1 MHASGIDTIEEHAL
15 PDGDP
20 PREGESLAELHSPFA
35 NQQLWLEAPGDAA
48 VREYLPEIAS
58 PFTEALSSHGEESL
72 ESELMEMLLGE
83 LEDEDF
89 VEGLEALGVE
99 AAGRAMTT
107 GLVFDGESGVPVID
121 ASEAERWVEEI
132 GDRADRLLAE
142 LEDRF
147 RDRPIESVGDEELDA
162 ATEAYGVES
171 FADPL
176 DAQELFFGR
185 LKKKLGKIARAAKKV
200 VKKGIKIAS
209 KFSPLGLIFRRLRP
223 IIKPL
228 LRKVLAKAIG
238 KLPRSLRAPARKL
251 ARRFGLQGELA
262 TGELETGELENEAD
276 LFAAE
281 FDMQVAEAMLAPD
294 EAAAEALEME
304 LLAEERADDAE
315 ANVAEQLDRARDRLT
330 QELLAAEP
338 GTTPTQ
344 AMEQFVPMAI
354 LPIVRTGIKLVGRR
368 RVVSFVAGLL
378 AKLIRPVVG
387 SQLAKP
393 LSVQIA
399 DKGLGLL
406 RLENEAESG
415 RLGAEAVVAAA
426 EDVLGEVFSMPEQLL
441 ENELLVESVVQ
452 EAFHRAAARHFPAEM
467 LRGDVPAGGSGVWV
481 MMPRSTS
488 PVYRY
493 RKYSQRIPVVLT
505 RAMARE
511 VVLSDGETLEER
523 LTDDGETRWPV
534 DVEMEAYELLPGA
547 DIGHLV
553 PFETDGQDGSRL
565 EAAAEFDT
573 VEEAGEL
580 PLPADM
586 ERSARFGGRG
596 RGRGRQLIRIRARGR
611 TLRKR
616 APASVRLD
624 LTGTQPSIRLHLFLG
639 ERRAMAIAQSVEKQQ
654 LRDVVDAVRAA
665 TGKPVRR
672 VIVRRLGMMLKR
684 RQIVRDTAAVS
695 ALGDQLFDGL
705 LATLASQLPTL
716 GSSLTTSARDQAAGM
731 TVTAAFSFDSK
742 DAIGKGAPG
751 RVTLTVRP
759 GRRRD

>member
-1 MHASGIDTIEEHAL
+1 MHASGIDTIDERGL
-15 PDGDP
+15 PGGAP
-20 PREGESLAELHSPFA
+20 PREGESLADLHSPFA
-35 NQQLWLEAPGDAA
+35 NQQLWLEAPGDDA
-48 VREYLPEIAS
+48 VREYLPEVAS
-58 PFTEALSSHGEESL
+58 PFTEALSSHGEEAL

-83 LEDEDF
+83 LEDEGF

-107 GLVFDGESGVPVID
+107 GLVFDGESGVPVLD

-132 GDRADRLLAE
+132 GERADRLLAE

-147 RDRPIESVGDEELDA
+147 RDRPIDAVSDEELDA
-162 ATEAYGVES
+162 ATGAYGVES
-171 FADPL
+171 FVDPL

-185 LKKKLGKIARAAKKV
+185 LKKKLRKIAGAAKKF
-200 VKKGIKIAS
+200 VKKGIKLAA
-209 KFSPLGLIFRRLRP
+209 KFSPLGLIFKRLRP

-238 KLPRSLRAPARKL
+238 KLPRSLRAPARAL
-251 ARRFGLQGELA
+251 ARRFGLQ
-262 TGELETGELENEAD
+262 TELETGELENEAD

-368 RVVSFVAGLL
+368 RVVTFVAGLL

-406 RLENEAESG
+406 RLENESESG

-467 LRGDVPAGGSGVWV
+467 LRGDVPAAGGGVWV

-586 ERSARFGGRG
+586 ERSARFRGRG
-596 RGRGRQLIRIRARGR
+596 RGRGRQLIRMRVRGR
-611 TLRKR
+611 ALRKR

-624 LTGTQPSIRLHLFLG
+624 LTGAQPSIRLHVFLG

-665 TGKPVRR
+665 TGTPVRR
-672 VIVRRLGMMLKR
+672 VIARRLETMLKR
-684 RQIVRDTAAVS
+684 RQIVRDAAVVS

-705 LATLASQLPTL
+705 LATLAGQLPAL

-731 TVTAAFSFDSK
+731 TVTAVFGFDSK

>member
-1 MHASGIDTIEEHAL
+1 MHASGIDTIDERGL
-15 PDGDP
+15 PGGAP
-20 PREGESLAELHSPFA
+20 PREGESLADLHSPFA
-35 NQQLWLEAPGDAA
+35 NQQLWLEAPGDDA
-48 VREYLPEIAS
+48 VREYLPEVAS
-58 PFTEALSSHGEESL
+58 PFTEALSSHGEEAL

-83 LEDEDF
+83 LEDEGF

-107 GLVFDGESGVPVID
+107 GLVFDGESGVPVLD

-132 GDRADRLLAE
+132 GERADRLLAE
-142 LEDRF
+142 FEDRF
-147 RDRPIESVGDEELDA
+147 RDRPIDAVSDEELDA
-162 ATEAYGVES
+162 ATGAYGVES
-171 FADPL
+171 FVDPL

-185 LKKKLGKIARAAKKV
+185 LKKKLRKIAGAAKKF
-200 VKKGIKIAS
+200 VKKGIKLAA
-209 KFSPLGLIFRRLRP
+209 KFSPLGLIFKRLRP

-238 KLPRSLRAPARKL
+238 KLPRSLRAPARAL
-251 ARRFGLQGELA
+251 ARRFGLQ
-262 TGELETGELENEAD
+262 TELETGELENEAD

-368 RVVSFVAGLL
+368 RVVTFVAGLL

-406 RLENEAESG
+406 RLENESESG

-467 LRGDVPAGGSGVWV
+467 LRGDVPAAGGGVWV

-586 ERSARFGGRG
+586 ERSARFRGRG
-596 RGRGRQLIRIRARGR
+596 RGRGRQLIRMRVRGR
-611 TLRKR
+611 ALRKR

-624 LTGTQPSIRLHLFLG
+624 LTGAQPSIRLHVFLG

-665 TGKPVRR
+665 TGTPVRR
-672 VIVRRLGMMLKR
+672 VIARRLGTMLKR
-684 RQIVRDTAAVS
+684 RQIVRDAAVVS

-705 LATLASQLPTL
+705 LATLAGQLPAL

-731 TVTAAFSFDSK
+731 TVTAVFGFDSK

>member
-1 MHASGIDTIEEHAL
+1 MHPSGIDTVEERGL
-15 PDGDP
+15 PDGGP
-20 PREGESLAELHSPFA
+20 PREGESLADLHSPFA
-35 NQQLWLEAPGDAA
+35 NQQLWLEAPGDDA
-48 VREYLPEIAS
+48 VREYLPEVAS
-58 PFTEALSSHGEESL
+58 PFTEALSSHGEASL

-89 VEGLEALGVE
+89 VEGLEAVGVE
-99 AAGRAMTT
+99 AAGRAMTA

-121 ASEAERWVEEI
+121 ASEAERWVEEV

-147 RDRPIESVGDEELDA
+147 RDRPVDAVSDEELDA
-162 ATEAYGVES
+162 ATEACGVEG

-185 LKKKLGKIARAAKKV
+185 LKKKLRKIAGAAKKF
-200 VKKGIKIAS
+200 VKKGIKLAS
-209 KFSPLGLIFRRLRP
+209 TFSPLGLIFKRLRP

-238 KLPRSLRAPARKL
+238 KLPRSLRAPARQL
-251 ARRFGLQGELA
+251 ARRFGLQAELG
-262 TGELETGELENEAD
+262 TGEPESEAD

-304 LLAEERADDAE
+304 LLAEERADEAE

-330 QELLAAEP
+330 RDLLAAEP

-368 RVVSFVAGLL
+368 RVVNFVAGLL

-406 RLENEAESG
+406 RLEHEAESG

-426 EDVLGEVFSMPEQLL
+426 EDVLGEVFSMPEELL

-586 ERSARFGGRG
+586 ERSARFRGRG
-596 RGRGRQLIRIRARGR
+596 RGRGRQLVRIRVRGR
-611 TLRKR
+611 ALRKR

-654 LRDVVDAVRAA
+654 LRDVVDAVRAV
-665 TGKPVRR
+665 TGRPVRR
-672 VIVRRLGMMLKR
+672 VIARRLGVMLKR
-684 RQIVRDTAAVS
+684 RQIVRDTAAVA
-695 ALGDQLFDGL
+695 ALTDQLFDGL

-716 GSSLTTSARDQAAGM
+716 GSSLTASARDQAAGM
-731 TVTAAFSFDSK
+731 TVTAAFPFDST

-751 RVTLTVRP
+751 RVTLTVGP

>member
-1 MHASGIDTIEEHAL
+1 MHASGIDTIDERGL
-15 PDGDP
+15 PGGAP
-20 PREGESLAELHSPFA
+20 PREGESLADLHSPFA
-35 NQQLWLEAPGDAA
+35 NQQLWLEAPGDDA
-48 VREYLPEIAS
+48 VREYLPEVAS
-58 PFTEALSSHGEESL
+58 PFTEALSSHGEEAL

-83 LEDEDF
+83 LEDEGF

-107 GLVFDGESGVPVID
+107 GLVFDGESGVPVLD

-132 GDRADRLLAE
+132 GERADRLLAE

-147 RDRPIESVGDEELDA
+147 RDRPIDAVSDEELDA
-162 ATEAYGVES
+162 ATGAYGVES
-171 FADPL
+171 FVDPL

-185 LKKKLGKIARAAKKV
+185 LKKKLRKIAGAAKKF
-200 VKKGIKIAS
+200 VKKGIKLAA
-209 KFSPLGLIFRRLRP
+209 KFSPLGLIFKRLRP

-238 KLPRSLRAPARKL
+238 KLPRSLRAPARAL
-251 ARRFGLQGELA
+251 ARRFGLQ
-262 TGELETGELENEAD
+262 TELETGELENEAD

-368 RVVSFVAGLL
+368 RVVTFVAGLL

-406 RLENEAESG
+406 RLENESESG

-467 LRGDVPAGGSGVWV
+467 LRGDVPAAGGGVWV

-586 ERSARFGGRG
+586 ERSARFRGRG
-596 RGRGRQLIRIRARGR
+596 RGRGRQLIRMRVRGR
-611 TLRKR
+611 ALRKR

-624 LTGTQPSIRLHLFLG
+624 LTGAQPSIRLHVFLG

-665 TGKPVRR
+665 TGTPVRR
-672 VIVRRLGMMLKR
+672 VIARRLGTMLKR
-684 RQIVRDTAAVS
+684 RQIVRDAAVVS

-705 LATLASQLPTL
+705 LATLAGQLPAL

-731 TVTAAFSFDSK
+731 TVTAVFGFDSK